1 MGFAYLCGLP
11 TQVAIVLRDL
21 NIESMSDFST
31 PTNGGL
37 TVRKADADLRG
48 NVRTGSRNVVSK
60 LDIPWY

>member
-1 MGFAYLCGLP
+1 M
-11 TQVAIVLRDL
+11 QVAIVLRDL
-21 NIESMSDFST
+21 NIESMDDFSA

-48 NVRTGSRNVVSK
+48 NVRTESRNVVSK